1 MEFRL
6 LIILLFFGL
15 FACKS
20 GTIEDSSKIGTLK
33 KALADSP
40 TKENRDL
47 LITAYQDAIKA
58 NPNDGATNSPLFSEM
73 AKLHVENKAAVNGV
87 QTLMQ
92 GISDYPTAKGVADN
106 VWMLSTIY
114 EQNIQSPTVAAIIKK
129 LYLQVFPNGN
139 QAAAAKQA
147 LASNSNS
154 LVEDITALG
163 SSMYDETTHK
173 VDFQAANDYIR
184 ICELYALLQPK
195 NAQSPEYLHKAGET
209 ARAVRAFP
217 KAVAIYDLIYTQYPN
232 YEKAAQAL
240 FLKAFTYDNDLNDKA
255 TAKRLYEEFLSK
267 YPNDDFADDTQF
279 LLSNLGK
286 DDEEI
291 IKGFNAN

>member
-1 MEFRL
+1 MELRL
-6 LIILLFFGL
+6 LIIFLFFGL

-20 GTIEDSSKIGTLK
+20 GTIEDSSEIGTLK
-33 KALADSP
+33 KALTANP

-47 LITAYQDAIKA
+47 LITAYIDAIKA
-58 NPNDGATNSPLFSEM
+58 KPNDVANSPLFSEI
-73 AKLHVENKAAVNGV
+73 AKLHVENKAHVLGL

-92 GISDYPTAKGVADN
+92 GISDYPTSDGVADN
-106 VWMLSTIY
+106 VWMLSSIY
-114 EQNIQSPTVAAIIKK
+114 EQYIQSPRVANIIKK
-129 LYLQVFPNGN
+129 LYLQVFPNGT

-147 LASNSNS
+147 LASSPNSM
-154 LVEDITALG
+154 VEDITALG

-173 VDFQAANDYIR
+173 VDFEAANDYIR
-184 ICELYALLQPK
+184 VCELYALLQPK
-195 NAQSPEYLHKAGET
+195 NDQSPEYLHKAGET

-217 KAVAIYDLIYTQYPN
+217 KAVAIYDWIYTQFPN

-255 TAKRLYEEFLSK
+255 TAKVLYEEFLNK

-291 IKGFNAN
+291 IKGFNGQ

>member
-1 MEFRL
+1 MELRL
-6 LIILLFFGL
+6 LIIFLFFGL

-20 GTIEDSSKIGTLK
+20 DIFEDSSKIGQLK
-33 KALADSP
+33 KALIASP

-47 LITAYQDAIKA
+47 LITAYQDAVKA
-58 NPNDGATNSPLFSEM
+58 KPNDLSNSALFSEM
-73 AKLHVENKAAVNGV
+73 AKLHVDNKASVMGL

-92 GISDYPTAKGVADN
+92 GISDYPTADGVADN
-106 VWMLSTIY
+106 VWMLSSIY
-114 EQNIQSPTVAAIIKK
+114 EQNIQSPSVAAIIKK
-129 LYLQVFPNGN
+129 LYLQVFPNGTH
-139 QAAAAKQA
+139 APTAKQT
-147 LASNSNS
+147 LASSPNSIPD
-154 LVEDITALG
+154 DISALG

-184 ICELYALLQPK
+184 VCELFALLQPE
-195 NAQSPEYLHKAGET
+195 NTQSPEYLHKAGET
-209 ARAVRAFP
+209 ARAVRSFP
-217 KAVAIYDLIYTQYPN
+217 KAVAIYDWIYTQYPN

-255 TAKRLYEEFLSK
+255 TAKTLYEEFLK
-267 YPNDDFADDTQF
+267 KFPEDDFADDTQF

-291 IKGFNAN
+291 IKGFNEN